1 MTKRDP
7 HTVDMFLDMPPRPVT
22 APGGLSCRS
31 EIANAMSEA
40 LKGHDRYDI
49 AAKMSRLLDRDI
61 SKHMLDAY
69 TAESREDHIPPLD
82 TAIAFDLAIESS
94 VLADLFA
101 RKIGAKLATSRD
113 AMDAKLGQLE
123 RMRDE
128 AAKQIKA
135 IKKAIGE
142 KYE

>member
-7 HTVDMFLDMPPRPVT
+7 MTIDMFDSLPPKPVT
-22 APGGLSCRS
+22 AAGGLSCRS

-82 TAIAFDLAIESS
+82 TAIAFDRATETNALVTLAA
-94 VLADLFA
+94 VKLGARLAVGKEAL
-101 RKIGAKLATSRD
+101 
-113 AMDAKLGQLE
+113 DAKLGQLE

-128 AAKQIKA
+128 TAKQIKA
-135 IKKAIGE
+135 IKKAMGE
-142 KYE
+142 EL